1 MSLRQKQINEILG
14 YHDNINRDVFERE
27 KKHVYY
33 SGLQELQPRE
43 KDLVVEA
50 ELKQRVQS
58 IQYDIQNIAQSI
70 HYVPSATLVSTIGRA
85 YEEEEGERGRY
96 KPAVEQSTLAR
107 QKSGKENF
115 DRMFSFLTK
124 LIRDWNNLTD
134 YYLIKTQQN
143 RYSDAQESALK
154 DSITTLVDPLKDLLQ
169 KVVLLKPVTHD
180 YYKIYNPIATLL
192 RIVESGDLSK
202 LPPSIVGESGIIES
216 QEPEPLKDLQ
226 EKTERE
232 AQEFEKRYREVD
244 ERVTDLQ
251 RELMLPH
258 TDDEK
263 RQLQAELASSK
274 RMAEHYREQ
283 YDVTSRKFQGYPRV
297 VRKRP
302 EYSRET
308 LSLVDNKIADYNI
321 RLKDIELMVPSNK
334 AEKTAIDR
342 LKSWYAS
349 EKEKLEKFKMSGDLK
364 INTTGSHADRGASPA
379 RVSGK
384 ERYDPESGFID
395 EETLTDKLKRQI
407 KRRIPGSPLDKQLQN
422 ILAKLTPR
430 NRRIIEEGESKEAQP
445 ERESKDE
452 EPYGRSEFRL
462 SRDATPSESRRFEP
476 RPGEREYLA
485 NGQFANFY
493 HEIVSNDAMSRPNK
507 TALGMRLS
515 TAVARGALN
524 RSEYNTLTDMLASV
538 PEVEEERGEGKPE
551 TRGGLAPRPASEP
564 RRTKKKGG
572 AVPLGNFPDEA
583 TLAPYISKHL
593 KPSRFKNTKIADD
606 TSSESESES
615 GSSSSEEPVTGGR
628 KKRCKGSAKPVILNS
643 PDKDLWFL

>member
-1 MSLRQKQINEILG
+1 
-14 YHDNINRDVFERE
+14 
-27 KKHVYY
+27 
-33 SGLQELQPRE
+33 
-43 KDLVVEA
+43 
-50 ELKQRVQS
+50 
-58 IQYDIQNIAQSI
+58 
-70 HYVPSATLVSTIGRA
+70 
-85 YEEEEGERGRY
+85 
-96 KPAVEQSTLAR
+96 
-107 QKSGKENF
+107 
-115 DRMFSFLTK
+115 
-124 LIRDWNNLTD
+124 
-134 YYLIKTQQN
+134 
-143 RYSDAQESALK
+143 
-154 DSITTLVDPLKDLLQ
+154 
-169 KVVLLKPVTHD
+169 VLLKPVTHD

-216 QEPEPLKDLQ
+216 QETEPLKDLQ

-232 AQEFEKRYREVD
+232 AQEFEKRYREED
-244 ERVTDLQ
+244 ARVTELQ

-274 RMAEHYREQ
+274 RLVEYYREQ

-297 VRKRP
+297 VRNRP
-302 EYSRET
+302 QYSIDT
-308 LSLVDNKIADYNI
+308 LSLVRNKIADYNT
-321 RLKDIELMVPSNK
+321 RLEDIELMVPSNK
-334 AEKTAIDR
+334 TEQTAIDR
-342 LKSWYAS
+342 LKSWYMS
-349 EKEKLEKFKMSGDLK
+349 EKEKLKKFKKSGD
-364 INTTGSHADRGASPA
+364 IVVYTTD
-379 RVSGK
+379 K
-384 ERYDPESGFID
+384 ERYDPKTGVYD
-395 EETLTDKLKRQI
+395 YETLTDRLKRKI
-407 KRRIPGSPLDKQLQN
+407 KSRKPGSPKDKQLQN

-430 NRRIIEEGESKEAQP
+430 NRRIIEEGESKEERP

-462 SRDATPSESRRFEP
+462 SREVTPSESRRFEP
-476 RPGEREYLA
+476 RPGRREYLA

-493 HEIVSNDAMSRPNK
+493 HEIVSNDIMSRPNK

-538 PEVEEERGEGKPE
+538 PEEEERGEGKPS
-551 TRGGLAPRPASEP
+551 R
-564 RRTKKKGG
+564 KKGG

-606 TSSESESES
+606 TSSES
-615 GSSSSEEPVTGGR
+615 GSDTDSAASSSEDEVKGGR
-628 KKRCKGSAKPVILNS
+628 KKRGGAKPVITNS